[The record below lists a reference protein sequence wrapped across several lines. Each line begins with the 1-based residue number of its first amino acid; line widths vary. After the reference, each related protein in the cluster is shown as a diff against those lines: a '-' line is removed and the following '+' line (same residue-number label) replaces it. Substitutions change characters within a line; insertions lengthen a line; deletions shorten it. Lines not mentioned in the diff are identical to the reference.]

1 MALLLLAGKEAKEQS
16 GCAYNNIKNGVSWS
30 LAKRLIKLGMLRRL
44 AIAVEIQLYLAKC
57 TGVLVKIC
65 N

>member
-30 LAKRLIKLGMLRRL
+30 LAKRLIKL
-44 AIAVEIQLYLAKC
+44 
-57 TGVLVKIC
+57 VKRIWDAEKALSLL
-65 N
+65 